1 MNKYDKL
8 EEIVG
13 KDKVKYNEKMSKYTT
28 MRVGGPCDCIVFP
41 DEISKIKEVIDFCKN
56 ENITFFVIGNGSN
69 LLVKDEGIHGVV
81 IKLGHRFGKIE
92 LDGEYILSYAGAT
105 MPTLSQLAKKN
116 SLKGLEFACG
126 IPGTIGGGVKMNAG
140 AYGSQISDILYEVT
154 YMDEKEEIKT
164 IKNKDCSFG
173 YRKSIFT
180 INPNYVI
187 LSAKFKLER
196 GNIDEIENKMKENSL
211 ARKAKQPLEYPNF
224 GSVFKRPEGYFVGK
238 LVDDAGLRGYKIGGA
253 QVSTKHT
260 GFIVNVD
267 NATCKD
273 VLDLIGYVQTTVY
286 NKFNVKLTPE
296 VIIIGG
302 DK

>member
-13 KDKVKYNEKMSKYTT
+13 KDKIKYNEKMSKYTT

-81 IKLGHRFGKIE
+81 IKLGHRFSKIE
-92 LDGEYILSYAGAT
+92 LDGEYILAYAGAT
-105 MPTLSQLAKKN
+105 MPALSQLAKKN

-211 ARKAKQPLEYPNF
+211 ARKTKQPLEYPNF

>member
-81 IKLGHRFGKIE
+81 IKLGHRFSKIE
-92 LDGEYILSYAGAT
+92 LDGEYILAYAGAT

-267 NATCKD
+267 NAICKD